1 MSKLTQFQTGR
12 VLPIASVVTFL
23 GFLDTYLLI
32 PVIALYAAELGAG
45 IGTIGLIVGLYSLTN
60 TPANIL
66 FGRLID
72 RIGYRIPLLAGLIGD
87 ALSMFLYS
95 VCRLPVHLAL
105 VRMLHGITGAS
116 IGPATMSLMA
126 DYGDRVHSGRTMS
139 FYGISIGMAT
149 LVGYALSGTIALK
162 LGYKAVF
169 LFGAGLLG
177 VGVLLSLLLPGGGRQ
192 DGVRAEMSISELL
205 RKAGDLFRRKG
216 LLVSYSA
223 IFAQFFTFGSVVT
236 LLPLYARGV
245 GLEAFHV
252 GMSLA
257 AFSVVFVVLQFP
269 SGLIADR
276 LGKLLPVVFGL
287 CLALAALVM
296 LPSVNTF
303 LSLAL
308 VLAVYGAAFGMLF
321 PSVCALIV
329 GHTDPEE
336 RGLATGMFH
345 ALLTAGV
352 AIGAPVMGW
361 AGEMVGVKSAMEISA
376 GIMVLALMV
385 VMLSRKHVLSRR

>member
-116 IGPATMSLMA
+116 IGPATMSLTA
-126 DYGDRVHSGRTMS
+126 DYGDRAQTGRTMS

-308 VLAVYGAAFGMLF
+308 VMAVYGAAFGMLF

-361 AGEMVGVKSAMEISA
+361 AGEMVGVKSAMEMSA
-376 GIMVLALMV
+376 GIMVLALVV

>member
-1 MSKLTQFQTGR
+1 MSKLTQLQTGK
-12 VLPIASVVTFL
+12 VLSVASVVTFL

-32 PVIALYAAELGAG
+32 PVMALYAAELGAG
-45 IGTIGLIVGLYSLTN
+45 VGTIGLIIGLYSLTN

-116 IGPATMSLMA
+116 IGPATMSLTA
-126 DYGDRVHSGRTMS
+126 DYSDHAQTGRTMS
-139 FYGISIGMAT
+139 YYGISIGMAT
-149 LVGYALSGTIALK
+149 LVGYTLSGMIALK
-162 LGYKAVF
+162 LGYRAVF

-177 VGVLLSLLLPGGGRQ
+177 VGVLLSLLLPGGGRRG
-192 DGVRAEMSISELL
+192 GVRAEMSISEML

-269 SGLIADR
+269 SGLLADR
-276 LGKLLPVVFGL
+276 LGKLPPVVFGL
-287 CLALAALVM
+287 CLALVALVM

-308 VLAVYGAAFGMLF
+308 VMAVYGAAFGMLF

-336 RGLATGMFH
+336 RGLATGLFH

-361 AGEMVGVKSAMEISA
+361 VGEMVGVKLAMEMSA
-376 GIMVLALMV
+376 GIMVLALVV
-385 VMLSRKHVLSRR
+385 VMLSRKHVLSHR